1 MRKLVT
7 LFWWRSLCLPAG
19 TTETV
24 TAHSSTNARLLPYL
38 LEQYGL
44 GSLGFMSY

>member
-7 LFWWRSLCLPAG
+7 NFWWRSLYLAAR

-24 TAHSSTNARLLPYL
+24 TAHSSTNARHLPYL
-38 LEQYGL
+38 REQYGL
-44 GSLGFMSY
+44 GSLGFMPY